1 MHKNNITYNI
11 NNEKESENFAVV
23 PHEQLVLV
31 AKTVKHINSQMN
43 TLQEMLKTF
52 GIEEYSYNKQ
62 IKTLADIPHF
72 KVDINGEKV

>member
-1 MHKNNITYNI
+1 MHKNNITYII
-11 NNEKESENFAVV
+11 NNEKESENYAVV
-23 PHEQLVLV
+23 THEQLVLV
-31 AKTVKHINSQMN
+31 AKPVKHINSQMN

>member
-11 NNEKESENFAVV
+11 ANEKDSENFAVV

-43 TLQEMLKTF
+43 TLQEMLKAF
-52 GIEEYSYNKQ
+52 GIEEYNYTKS

>member
-11 NNEKESENFAVV
+11 VNEKDSENFAVV

-43 TLQEMLKTF
+43 TLQEMLKAF
-52 GIEEYSYNKQ
+52 GIEEYTYNKQ

-72 KVDINGEKV
+72 KVYMNGENV

>member
-11 NNEKESENFAVV
+11 TNQKESENFAVV
-23 PHEQLVLV
+23 PHEQLVLI

-43 TLQEMLKTF
+43 TLQEMLKAF
-52 GIEEYSYNKQ
+52 GIDEYNYNKQ

-72 KVDINGEKV
+72 KVDLNGEKI